1 MFHGVIFQKK
11 ETTKIAVGKA
21 RWTLKV
27 VTLKNDSTIEGFFHT
42 KLPIVGVMW
51 HPERDHAEN
60 SELILRNIYDD
71 NFWK

>member
-1 MFHGVIFQKK
+1 MPKK
-11 ETTKIAVGKA
+11 AICGFPNSTNLLRLDFAISD
-21 RWTLKV
+21 
-27 VTLKNDSTIEGFFHT
+27 NDSRIEGFFHT